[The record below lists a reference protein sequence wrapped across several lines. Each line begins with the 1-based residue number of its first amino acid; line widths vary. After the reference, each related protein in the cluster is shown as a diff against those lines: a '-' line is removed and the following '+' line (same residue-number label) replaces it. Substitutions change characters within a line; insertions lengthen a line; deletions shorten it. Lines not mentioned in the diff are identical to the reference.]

1 MTFLHYKNLIE
12 NSLKEIIK
20 ELKYE
25 HEDLKILETSK
36 TEFGNV
42 YTNIALILAKK
53 YKEKPID
60 IAKKIDNLFKES
72 EIRIQIKEPG
82 YINFFVDENVY
93 NFRVLKESIKENF
106 SYPNIGN
113 NQNIILEH
121 TSVNPNKA
129 LHIGHARNLIIGDT
143 MYRILK
149 KTNYNVTVINYID
162 NVGLQIADLIVG
174 FKHLNFEIEPK
185 NNIKFD
191 EYAGNQVYVKV
202 NEMYEKEPE
211 LLEKRKIILK
221 ELEEKNETAK
231 LGEKITKRILQE
243 QLKTADRLGAKY
255 DLLVYESDI
264 LKSGMWTKI
273 FQEMKKESI
282 ISYEKEGELKGTWA
296 IKGISKN
303 IEEKVILRS
312 DGTATYIAKDIPFAA
327 WKLGIIDNYF
337 KYKIF
342 LKYENGRNLLESSC
356 DKKAYIIKKMKN
368 DIAITIIDSR
378 QSELQNIIRKVLER
392 LTKKDLKNKYIHLG
406 YEIVRLSSQTV
417 SGLGIEQNND
427 KTASM
432 SGRKGI
438 FVNVDECLNLIK
450 QKTKEETKKRN
461 TSENESWVEKVS
473 ESLAIS
479 AFRYEIIK
487 QDLNKIVT
495 FDLKNALKLDGDTGP
510 YILYA
515 NARSIRILEKSKEI
529 VTVNKEFKDVLETNE
544 EKKLI
549 IEISKMT
556 LRIKEAVDNS
566 SPKILAK
573 YAYNLSS
580 TFNSFY
586 EKHRVLDTKDQELKM
601 ARLALVLAFNI
612 TIQRIGELLGLKMPN
627 KI

>member
-1 MTFLHYKNLIE
+1 MTFLHYKNSIE
-12 NSLKEIIK
+12 NNLKKIIK
-20 ELKYE
+20 ELEYE
-25 HEDLKILETSK
+25 YENPQILETSRL
-36 TEFGNV
+36 EFGNA
-42 YTNIALILAKK
+42 YTNIAFLLAKK

-60 IAKKIDNLFKES
+60 IANKINNSFKDS
-72 EIRIQIKEPG
+72 KIKIQIKEPG
-82 YINFFVDENVY
+82 YINFFVNENDY
-93 NFRVLKESIKENF
+93 NFRTLKESINENF
-106 SYPNIGN
+106 SYPEIGN

-149 KTNYNVTVINYID
+149 KTNYNLTIVNYID

-174 FKHLNFEIEPK
+174 FKYLNFKTEPK

-191 EYAGNQVYVKV
+191 EYAGNEVYVKV
-202 NEMYEKEPE
+202 NEMYEKEPN

-221 ELEEKNETAK
+221 ELEEDSEIAK
-231 LGEKITKRILQE
+231 FGEKITNRILHE
-243 QLKTADRLGAKY
+243 QLKTAHRLGAKY
-255 DLLVYESDI
+255 DLIIYESHI
-264 LKSGMWTKI
+264 LRSEMWTKI
-273 FQEMKKESI
+273 FEDMKKENI
-282 ISYEKEGELKGTWA
+282 ISYEKEGKLKGTWT

-303 IEEKVILRS
+303 IEEKVLLRS

-327 WKLGIIDNYF
+327 WKLGIVNNDF
-337 KYKIF
+337 KYKKF
-342 LKYENGRNLLESSC
+342 LEYENGNNLLESSY
-356 DKKAYIIKKMKN
+356 DKDSKIVKNMKN

-378 QSELQNIIRKVLER
+378 QSELQNIIKKILEK
-392 LTKKDLKNKYIHLG
+392 LHKKDLEKKYVHLG

-417 SGLGIEQNND
+417 SELGIKNHNN
-427 KTASM
+427 KTTSM

-438 FVNVDECLNLIK
+438 FVNVDECLDLIK

-461 TSENESWVEKVS
+461 PAENESWIEEVA

-487 QDLNKIVT
+487 QDLDKIVT
-495 FDLKNALKLDGDTGP
+495 FDLKDALNLDGDTGP

-515 NARSIRILEKSKEI
+515 NARSIRILEKAGEIPNIKE
-529 VTVNKEFKDVLETNE
+529 EFNNVLETDE
-544 EKKLI
+544 EKELVV
-549 IEISKMT
+549 EISKMN
-556 LRIKEAVDNS
+556 LRIKEAVNNS

-573 YAYNLSS
+573 YAYNLASV
-580 TFNSFY
+580 FNSFY
-586 EKHRVLDTKDQELKM
+586 EKNRVLDIEDQELKM
-601 ARLALVLAFNI
+601 ARLGLVLAFSA